1 MDSNFLDI
9 DLLSPA
15 VRNRLAHASG
25 SLLGKAWEVI
35 PKRALLL
42 YGSAIAGAF
51 LVFAPVERGYYSDEG
66 LSYRWP
72 PALGLLA
79 ASTGLTLIAAAQAG
93 LTFYQNELNE
103 AEDDHQFV
111 HQLKRQAYQDTEVS
125 RLYTAV
131 SEIKLENNANLPA
144 HMKEPGLVDPAIAQ
158 RKELEE
164 FKALMGA
171 TDGDGDTTTT
181 KTRGF
186 RKGNI
191 NGFEFTT
198 RKNSTTKATEQCVS
212 LKGKRKWCG
221 VPIENPIPRFLA
233 DDRSLL
239 GYGTTGVGK
248 SAFLEA
254 IISAAYQKDESTD
267 FVTVT
272 HKSGN
277 AARGETV
284 TMAGLEKT
292 QDFYTVTN
300 TMQGQKLI
308 DATVRLMSR
317 VNTLEAL
324 LEAGSLVP
332 SFVLIDEGNEG
343 TKALGKAARRYVEMN
358 TTQDDRGKPVK
369 PDKPTWQ
376 EDYSDFIETLI
387 VDGRS
392 KGVRGVVF
400 GHMTTNKSGITAE
413 IRNQNYTIALGRN
426 GIYGSIEKLLSDN
439 RYITLKD
446 TREALKEEY
455 GKYLK
460 QHNANGSPVNV
471 VLALTNIGGQWRL
484 IVLPQ
489 SWDVQSI
496 TPSVV
501 NPAIDEDYG
510 FEDTTKVEEVPKIQ
524 PGLPVDATRQ
534 NDPLACYSP
543 EQKQL
548 AIDFFSW
555 FKENSE
561 ILSDGTGLLDLRVPL
576 RCWSAVTN
584 MSQLEMAL
592 EVLETR
598 GYGEFYEDPITH
610 ALYWKMYSRTQR
622 QKEVEKVKPQPES
635 DISKLDIPDGIS
647 TDAFRYCAKKLF
659 ELQVGSTYTVSSFYR
674 GASSLRKNHDLSVQD
689 VYRLLSSK
697 SLKKVIQ
704 IDSGEYHSKLQFKVL
719 WTPPG

>member
-25 SLLGKAWEVI
+25 SLLGKAWEAI

-51 LVFAPVERGYYSDEG
+51 LVFTPVERGYYSDEG
-66 LSYRWP
+66 LDYRWP
-72 PALGLLA
+72 PALGLLMT
-79 ASTGLTLIAAAQAG
+79 STGLTLIAAAHTG
-93 LTFYQNELNE
+93 LHL
-103 AEDDHQFV
+103 HQQVLDETESDRQFE
-111 HQLKRQAYQDTEVS
+111 HQLRRQAYQDTEVS
-125 RLYTAV
+125 RIYTAV
-131 SEIKLENNANLPA
+131 SEVKLDNNANLPD

-158 RKELEE
+158 RQELEE

-171 TDGDGDTTTT
+171 ADGESTTTT
-181 KTRGF
+181 AKTKGFQRGTID
-186 RKGNI
+186 GV
-191 NGFEFTT
+191 EYST
-198 RKNSTTKATEQCVS
+198 RKNSTTKATEQCVN

-221 VPIENPIPRFLA
+221 VAIENPIPRFLA

-277 AARGETV
+277 AARGEIV
-284 TMAGLEKT
+284 SMAGLENT

-308 DATVRLMSR
+308 DAATRLMSR
-317 VNTLEAL
+317 VNTLEGL
-324 LEAGSLVP
+324 LEVGSLVP

-343 TKALGKAARRYVEMN
+343 SKALGKAARRYVEMN
-358 TTQDDRGKPVK
+358 TTHDDRGKPVK

-376 EDYSDFIETLI
+376 EDYADFIETLI

-413 IRNQNYTIALGRN
+413 ARNQTYTIALGRN
-426 GIYGSIEKLLSDN
+426 GIYGSIEKLLSDS
-439 RYITLKD
+439 RYITMKD
-446 TREALKEEY
+446 TRETLKQEF
-455 GKYLK
+455 GKYLE
-460 QHNANGSPVNV
+460 QHNGKGAPVNV

-484 IVLPQ
+484 VVLPQ
-489 SWDVQSI
+489 SWDVQPI
-496 TPSVV
+496 VPSVV
-501 NPAIDEDYG
+501 NPALDEDYG
-510 FEDTTKVEEVPKIQ
+510 FEDTTKVEETPKIQ

-534 NDPLACYSP
+534 NDPLSCYSP

-548 AIDFFSW
+548 AIEFFSW

-561 ILSDGTGLLDLRVPL
+561 ILNDGTGLLDLRVPL
-576 RCWSAVTN
+576 RCWPAVTN

-592 EVLETR
+592 EILETR

-622 QKEVEKVKPQPES
+622 QKETEKVDSQPENNV
-635 DISKLDIPDGIS
+635 SKLDIPDGIS
-647 TDAFRYCAKKLF
+647 DDAFRYCVKKIF
-659 ELQVGSTYTVSSFYR
+659 ELQIGSTYTVSSFYR
-674 GASSLRKNHDLSVQD
+674 EASSLRKNHKLSLED
-689 VYRLLSSK
+689 VHRMLLSK

-704 IDSGEYHSKLQFKVL
+704 IDSGKYHSKLQFKVL
-719 WTPPG
+719 WTPPV